1 MAGVPAASPSRST
14 AGTMRH
20 TPCSTRAHCTHAE
33 YCIAAHHSGPE
44 RAETARGTAPML
56 AKSTGGRTATRL
68 LRRRIHRRRG
78 DEGAAGDVAL
88 LGRRRDHTCCWG
100 VLRIVRHC
108 RGDPREFLETRARL
122 RRVATDTQS
131 VPARTPTNSGVRRAP
146 GALCAFA
153 LTRLLSTVPRA
164 PRMV

>member
-1 MAGVPAASPSRST
+1 
-14 AGTMRH
+14 
-20 TPCSTRAHCTHAE
+20 
-33 YCIAAHHSGPE
+33 
-44 RAETARGTAPML
+44 
-56 AKSTGGRTATRL
+56 
-68 LRRRIHRRRG
+68 
-78 DEGAAGDVAL
+78 
-88 LGRRRDHTCCWG
+88 

-153 LTRLLSTVPRA
+153 LTRLLSTVPR
-164 PRMV
+164 RMV